1 MCVWQRARAESRE
14 LLLQKAFVAIQR
26 QSTAAVTAAAAAPTS
41 DEVGQARAR
50 GVTVLWVCLC
60 TIEQKTRVLAV
71 AAAED
76 AQ

>member
-26 QSTAAVTAAAAAPTS
+26 QSTAAVTAAAAATS